1 MSAHLK
7 SYWYNTTITTTATAT
22 ATASATTAI
31 IAFTTCVLVDGSPKD
46 PQLPP
51 PTGNQEPYGIGIQP
65 HWIILS
71 ALCILLAIF
80 FIVFSFQ
87 YFIFTMAAVGFVF
100 ASSATWVI
108 LTLAES
114 KEGYPSAS
122 IVYMCGSLGAG
133 AVVAGASM
141 YFWRTTLPFLGG
153 FAGFTLGMYLW
164 MWREDHVIINVYA
177 RIFTAIGIGVALAV
191 LTYVVESMV
200 VVLATSFLGGFLLIL
215 GLDIILRTG
224 LLQAI
229 RDLFNTNPFRDIVY
243 HVDNKI
249 YGMLSAILAVFLISV
264 ILQSYIHRGRRF
276 GVNIVKVLEPPLES
290 GG

>member
-1 MSAHLK
+1 MSTQLK
-7 SYWYNTTITTTATAT
+7 NQWYKPTVTTTAI
-22 ATASATTAI
+22 ATTTTI
-31 IAFTTCVLVDGSPKD
+31 IAFPNCVLVNDSSKD
-46 PQLPP
+46 PPPPPP
-51 PTGNQEPYGIGIQP
+51 PTGNQEPYGVGIQP

-71 ALCILLAIF
+71 SLCILLAIF

-133 AVVAGASM
+133 AIVAGASM
-141 YFWRTTLPFLGG
+141 YFWRATLPFLGG

-164 MWREDHVIINVYA
+164 MWREDHVITNVYA
-177 RIFTAIGIGVALAV
+177 RIFTAIGIGVGLAV

-215 GLDIILRTG
+215 GLDIVLRTG

-229 RDLFNTNPFRDIVY
+229 RYLFNTNPFRNIVY

-249 YGMLSAILAVFLISV
+249 YGMLSGILGVFLISV